1 MKRII
6 FNLVLAAVLNSLT
19 ESAKAD
25 TIVLQTTGANVV
37 TETTTLSPDPEIPP
51 TTSYSIS
58 FSTPSINI
66 QNGSEFLF
74 FEYLAPSGIVY
85 NLPFG
90 GVLNIDGAFFTNSAL
105 GINSVNAGTI
115 SVSGLSNMYT
125 FQPIFS
131 GGVNGS
137 DGFIYVYNS
146 QIGVS
151 GSFSAI
157 LITIPINGIGN
168 NVNLGPANLDT
179 PFTVSSNSMITAES
193 VSELS
198 DSVPEPSAFSLLA
211 VGLGGLAMMRSRRL

>member
-1 MKRII
+1 
-6 FNLVLAAVLNSLT
+6 VLTSLT

-25 TIVLQTTGANVV
+25 TIVLQTTGSNVV
-37 TETTTLSPDPEIPP
+37 TKITNPNPEYNSPPI
-51 TTSYSIS
+51 TSYSIS

-85 NLPFG
+85 NLPG
-90 GVLNIDGAFFTNSAL
+90 GVLNIEGAFFTNSAL

-125 FQPIFS
+125 NQPICL

-137 DGFIYVYNS
+137 DGFIYATS

-179 PFTVSSNSMITAES
+179 PFIISSNSMITAES

-198 DSVPEPSAFSLLA
+198 DSVPEPSALSLLA
-211 VGLGGLAMMRSRRL
+211 VGLGGLAMMRRRRS